1 MMLLAV
7 LGDQRVSRS
16 LSPVMHNAA
25 LKAHGLEGLYLALNV
40 RPAEVGEAVRGLK
53 ALGFAGANVTV
64 PHKQAV
70 LPYLATL
77 SDLARELLAVNTIV
91 VRDGLLEG
99 HNTDV
104 GGFLAALQ
112 GAGQPPQGRQ
122 ALVVGAGGA
131 ARAVVLG
138 LRLAGAGRV
147 TVAGRRLEQARELC
161 GQLGGQAVTLDDLP
175 EALGQAEIIVNASA
189 VSTPSESPQMAALLA
204 GLDLGAGCRLVM
216 DLNYGRRDNFW
227 RALAG
232 RAGAAFTDG
241 RSMLAA
247 QAALSFN
254 LWTGREATAQEF
266 FAALPQEKP

>member
-7 LGDQRVSRS
+7 LGDERVARS

-25 LKAHGLEGLYLALNV
+25 LKAHGLEGQYLALKV
-40 RPAEVGEAVRGLK
+40 HPAEVGEAVRGLK

-64 PHKQAV
+64 PHKEAV
-70 LPYLATL
+70 LPYLSTL

-91 VRDGLLEG
+91 VKDGLLEG

-104 GGFLAALQ
+104 GGFLAALE
-112 GAGQPPQGRQ
+112 GTGQPPKGRA

-138 LRLAGAGRV
+138 LRLAGAARV
-147 TVAGRRLEQARELC
+147 TVASRRLEQARELC
-161 GQLGGQAVTLDDLP
+161 GQLGGQAIIMDDLP
-175 EALGQAEIIVNASA
+175 QAAGQAEIIVNASA
-189 VSTPSESPQMAALLA
+189 VSTPSESPEMAAMVA
-204 GLDLGAGCRLVM
+204 GLKLGAGCRLVM
-216 DLNYGRRDNFW
+216 DLNYGRRGNFW

-232 RAGAAFTDG
+232 RSSAAFLDG
-241 RSMLAA
+241 LSMLAA

-254 LWTGREATAQEF
+254 LWTGLAATAQEF
-266 FAALPQEKP
+266 YAALPVERP